1 MPLPIFGKSS
11 KNPADVV
18 RILKEALQILETKST
33 NTSGEAAG
41 MFWPAKF
48 ECNIILASI
57 IYIISDNYIAVKLF

>member
-18 RILKEALQILETKST
+18 RILKEALQILETKCT

-41 MFWPAKF
+41 MFWP
-48 ECNIILASI
+48 
-57 IYIISDNYIAVKLF
+57 